1 MLSLKK
7 RSDSESVEAPH
18 WHPNYRNFE
27 RLPDTK
33 VVRTTF
39 FINTAAVAIAA
50 GLLIWLGN
58 REYVLYTLNTQI
70 EQAQQEIDGNSR
82 ENKEAIRLS
91 GLFAEEQKKL
101 AELEAFMTRTVTPL
115 EFVGALGRT
124 LPKEVAIDSI
134 DARLTDP
141 NGVSFSV
148 RGRIAGSRDQAT
160 GTASN
165 YVEQL
170 KADAQIGRLFEPI
183 TLLNI
188 NPDPQSGLMFFE
200 IVFKGRPPAK
210 GKK

>member
-7 RSDSESVEAPH
+7 KSDAESAEMPH

-39 FINTAAVAIAA
+39 FINTAAVAVAA

-58 REYVLYTLNTQI
+58 REYSLYTLNTQI
-70 EQAQQEIDGNSR
+70 AQAQLEIDASSR
-82 ENKEAIRLS
+82 QNKEAIRLS

-101 AELEAFMTRTVTPL
+101 AELETFLARTITPL
-115 EFVGALGRT
+115 EFVAALGRT
-124 LPKEVAIDSI
+124 LPKEIAIDSI
-134 DARLTDP
+134 DARLSDP
-141 NGVSFSV
+141 NGPYFSV
-148 RGRIAGSRDQAT
+148 RGRISGSRDQAT
-160 GTASN
+160 GSAST
-165 YVEQL
+165 YVELL
-170 KADAQIGRLFEPI
+170 KADAQMSGLFDPI

-200 IVFKGRPPAK
+200 IVFKGKAPAK